1 MGIGIVLNQLASMQT
16 ALSGISGSMSALGSV
31 ASSIGAALGKA
42 FAFAKDKAVEI
53 FNQIKDAFEGVVNFM
68 KTIWEATVV
77 PFWNLIKE
85 GMMFWVN
92 IFKGEW
98 GKALDNAQ
106 TIWDATMGKLW
117 GGLKTGAMKAFEG
130 LQTLWGIITG
140 TMSKIF
146 DATIGRAFSALGNAA
161 QTVFDTISRAW
172 DKVTGTMQKI
182 YDNTLGKIFDAIGGA
197 LKGIFDFGASVLG
210 GAKDLVTGGG
220 GGGGSTTSVGTA
232 VSGGVTYN
240 FDMTFNL
247 SGITDSTD
255 KREMAREIGDLIQQE
270 ITRSTGGGRMRGRY
284 S

>member
-16 ALSGISGSMSALGSV
+16 ALSGISGTMSALGSV

-42 FAFAKDKAVEI
+42 FNFAKETATKVFDE
-53 FNQIKDAFEGVVNFM
+53 IKDAFEGVVNFM
-68 KTIWEATVV
+68 KAVWNDTVA
-77 PFWNLIKE
+77 PFWNLMKE

-92 IFKGEW
+92 VFKGEW
-98 GKALDNAQ
+98 GKALDNAK
-106 TIWDATMGKLW
+106 TIWDSTMGKLW
-117 GGLKTGAMKAFEG
+117 EGLKTGAMMAFEG
-130 LQTLWGIITG
+130 LKSLWSIVTG
-140 TMSKIF
+140 TMSTIF
-146 DATIGRAFSALGNAA
+146 DATIGRAFEGLKNAA
-161 QTVFDTISRAW
+161 TSVFDAIKSAW
-172 DKVTGTMQKI
+172 DTVTGVMQSI

-197 LKGIFDFGASVLG
+197 LKGIFDFGASVVG
-210 GAKDLVTGGG
+210 GVKDLVTG

>member
-16 ALSGISGSMSALGSV
+16 ALSGISSTMSALGSV

-42 FAFAKDKAVEI
+42 FVFAKDKAVEI

-68 KTIWEATVV
+68 KTIWEATIV

-98 GKALDNAQ
+98 GKALDNAK
-106 TIWDATMGKLW
+106 TIWNATMGKLW
-117 GGLKTGAMKAFEG
+117 EGLKTGAIMAFEG
-130 LQTLWGIITG
+130 LKSLWGTITG

-146 DATIGRAFSALGNAA
+146 DATIGRAFEGLKNAA
-161 QTVFDTISRAW
+161 TSVFDTIKGAW
-172 DKVTGTMQKI
+172 DTVTGVMQSI

-197 LKGIFDFGASVLG
+197 LSGIFDFGKKVVGGIGDALG
-210 GAKDLVTGGG
+210 FGGG
-220 GGGGSTTSVGTA
+220 GGGGSTTVGTA